1 MSKPRASTGSGD
13 DGALKE
19 FGLKISKRAGLQ
31 VRESDYPDPARKKGW
46 EGTAQV
52 KLTFGVDGKLK
63 AVVVG
68 GSTGY
73 PILDDRAMEI
83 LRRIEMPPVPDA
95 RRGQEFT
102 VQVPIVFKIKHKL

>member
-1 MSKPRASTGSGD
+1 MTKPRASTGNGD

-19 FGLKISKRAGLQ
+19 FGLKISKRAGSQ
-31 VRESDYPDPARKKGW
+31 VRESDYPDPARRKGQ

-63 AVVVG
+63 AVAVG

-73 PILDDRAMEI
+73 QILDERAVEI
-83 LRRIEMPPVPDA
+83 LRRIEMPPVPDG

-102 VQVPIVFKIKHKL
+102 VQVPIVFKLKHKP

>member
-1 MSKPRASTGSGD
+1 MTKPRASTGNGD

-19 FGLKISKRAGLQ
+19 FGLKISKRAGSQ
-31 VRESDYPDPARKKGW
+31 VRESDYPIGARQKGF
-46 EGTAQV
+46 EGTAQIR
-52 KLTFGVDGKLK
+52 LTFGVDGKLK
-63 AVVVG
+63 AVAVG

-73 PILDDRAMEI
+73 PILDDRAMDI

-102 VQVPIVFKIKHKL
+102 VQVPILFKIKHKP